1 MSNISVYE
9 IKSGHYDYQ
18 HIWRSYPN
26 SANGVT
32 IRFKYK
38 NNSTKTMK
46 YVFLS
51 FVPYNNVDD
60 VVASDIGGFNQTRIK
75 ITGPIE
81 PGMSKE
87 GSCKNAF
94 YNSSIVRCEL
104 VKAEIEYMD
113 GTKESIDG
121 KDIDQAVPQSTGGCY
136 VATAVYVSYD
146 CPQVWTLR
154 RYRDYTLA
162 QTWYGRAFIKTYYA
176 ISPTLVKWFG
186 HTNWFRNM
194 WKPSLDKMVRK
205 LNDKG
210 VSDTPYQDKKW

>member
-136 VATAVYVSYD
+136 VATAVYGSYD

-154 RYRDYTLA
+154 RYRDYNLSE
-162 QTWYGRAFIKTYYA
+162 TWYGRAFIRTYYA
-176 ISPTLVKWFG
+176 VSPTLVKWFG
-186 HTNWFRNM
+186 HKDWFRNM
-194 WKPSLDKMVRK
+194 WKPRLDKMVKK
-205 LNDKG
+205 LNNKG
-210 VSDTPYQDKKW
+210 VKNTPYNDRKW

>member
-121 KDIDQAVPQSTGGCY
+121 NQHD
-136 VATAVYVSYD
+136 
-146 CPQVWTLR
+146 
-154 RYRDYTLA
+154 
-162 QTWYGRAFIKTYYA
+162 
-176 ISPTLVKWFG
+176 
-186 HTNWFRNM
+186 
-194 WKPSLDKMVRK
+194 
-205 LNDKG
+205 LN
-210 VSDTPYQDKKW
+210 QQ

>member
-113 GTKESIDG
+113 GTKERILI
-121 KDIDQAVPQSTGGCY
+121 KPFLKVLA
-136 VATAVYVSYD
+136 AAM
-146 CPQVWTLR
+146 LR
-154 RYRDYTLA
+154 RLCMDHTTVRRS
-162 QTWYGRAFIKTYYA
+162 GHYA
-176 ISPTLVKWFG
+176 ATVTIPLHRHGTEEHL
-186 HTNWFRNM
+186 
-194 WKPSLDKMVRK
+194 
-205 LNDKG
+205 
-210 VSDTPYQDKKW
+210 